1 METSDERRRRLM
13 DICIKSSSRTAV
25 VDIKPEDRE
34 MLEQRRAIKAK
45 PRRAKR

>member
-1 METSDERRRRLM
+1 METSEERRKRLM

-34 MLEQRRAIKAK
+34 MLEQRRALKAK
-45 PRRAKR
+45 PRRATR